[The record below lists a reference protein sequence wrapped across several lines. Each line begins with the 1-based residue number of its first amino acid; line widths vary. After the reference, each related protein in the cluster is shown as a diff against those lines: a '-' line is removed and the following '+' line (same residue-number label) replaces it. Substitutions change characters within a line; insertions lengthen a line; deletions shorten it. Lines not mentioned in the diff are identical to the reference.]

1 MIPNLLVAVLAVA
14 LLIPIL
20 AASRPSPIGE
30 RLAALASLSTKA
42 AVLMLVVGVQR
53 DDPMLAL
60 VGVIVLAVGNGGL
73 VLLARLL
80 REETP

>member
-1 MIPNLLVAVLAVA
+1 
-14 LLIPIL
+14 
-20 AASRPSPIGE
+20 
-30 RLAALASLSTKA
+30 
-42 AVLMLVVGVQR
+42 MLVVGVQR

-80 REETP
+80 REEAP